1 MLQLRVSVFSSFP
14 CHDNMDFFFT
24 VQRVIVAD
32 IFNCDFKK
40 EEIAL
45 TCSRAIYN
53 NIHAPM
59 DNENMTT
66 D

>member
-45 TCSRAIYN
+45 TCYIYEQSYIQQYSRTYG
-53 NIHAPM
+53 
-59 DNENMTT
+59 
-66 D
+66 